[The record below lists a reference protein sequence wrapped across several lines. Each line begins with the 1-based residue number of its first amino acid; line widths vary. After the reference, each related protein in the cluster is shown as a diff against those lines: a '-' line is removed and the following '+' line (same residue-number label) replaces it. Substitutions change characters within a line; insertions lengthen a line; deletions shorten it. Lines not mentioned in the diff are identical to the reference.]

1 MTDFGEHLPAVDVRH
16 LHVEQH
22 EVGLELQVQ
31 FQCAAAVGRVHGA
44 QAAAREIGGQDLGD
58 LGFVFGDEDERLGV
72 LPALEGAGDQAG
84 PYV

>member
-1 MTDFGEHLPAVDVRH
+1 MTDFGEHLPAVDMRH

-31 FQCAAAVGRVHGA
+31 LQRAAAVGGVHGT
-44 QAAAREIGGQDLGD
+44 QPAACKIGGQDLGD

-72 LPALEGAGDQAG
+72 LAGAGR
-84 PYV
+84 